1 MHADGFSMH
10 ARKDPALATT
20 PKTPSTTASA
30 TRSGRY
36 VGRVGGLAVALGIGI
51 AIANGPAVAF
61 ADEGSAGAES
71 SSNSKSSQA
80 GSDPS
85 GADSTGR
92 DSAASAKDSNP
103 DDDAGSGTEG
113 HDAGQ
118 DTDDTDNDADDTD
131 TDEADDEDV
140 EDTDG
145 AGDEDELTAQARDDT
160 RRATVRVASTPTAK
174 VADEPSDVTDDPA
187 TPATATAM
195 WTMAGSA
202 RRGLD
207 AEVAPT
213 AEPSFSTAAVSASVA
228 VVSPLATEQ
237 QLEAERIA
245 AQTVETW
252 PVKLMKLVLRMGWL
266 STAKREYDLIGGPD
280 EENLAQ
286 LTRAIDEYA
295 LGAAFQQQLLNSM
308 QPTVVTQVAPPHT
321 WFGQSTGGSRILYDN
336 PDTIYRFMGVN
347 KTSTY
352 VIKGQFTGEMPADT
366 SFSLL
371 TGLSGITAGY
381 LSARDLQIESD
392 GSFTITVSDQAAAP
406 DQRNHLQLTAD
417 STLVAVRNTLSD
429 WNTQPPMSLSIERVA
444 GPPNSLFS
452 QLGGFAIPLIGP
464 TVANSP
470 LLTALVSLIPPMA
483 EPPPILRGTF
493 TAVVMALGLSQET
506 KYIKVATTD
515 PVTGERVEP
524 NVLRNPTRNAEFLA
538 TQLQSAGYFD
548 LDDREALVVT
558 VNPGNARYF
567 NVPVTN
573 LWTVTDD
580 YWNEQTSLNIAQ
592 ATPNPDGT
600 YTFVISSRDPG
611 VHNWVSTGG
620 LNQGTLSLRFQDLDP
635 ESTAVPTVTSEVVR
649 LRRLWTVLPT
659 TTEYLT
665 PAERQLQLAVRKAG
679 FDTRFAPYPQ

>member
-1 MHADGFSMH
+1 MHADGFSGK

-20 PKTPSTTASA
+20 PKTPSTTAAA
-30 TRSGRY
+30 TRAGRY

-71 SSNSKSSQA
+71 SSNSKSSQE
-80 GSDPS
+80 SSESS
-85 GADSTGR
+85 GADDSTGR
-92 DSAASAKDSNP
+92 DSAASAKDSDP
-103 DDDAGSGTEG
+103 GDDAGTGSGP
-113 HDAGQ
+113 DDQ
-118 DTDDTDNDADDTD
+118 DTDDQDADDV
-131 TDEADDEDV
+131 ADDEDV

-145 AGDEDELTAQARDDT
+145 TGDEDGLTAQARDDT
-160 RRATVRVASTPTAK
+160 RRATVRVASTPAAK
-174 VADEPSDVTDDPA
+174 VADEPSDVTDDPVA
-187 TPATATAM
+187 PATATAM

-207 AEVAPT
+207 ADVAAT
-213 AEPSFSTAAVSASVA
+213 AASSSTAAVSASVD

-321 WFGQSTGGSRILYDN
+321 WFGQSTAGSRILYDN

-483 EPPPILRGTF
+483 VPPPILRGTF

-506 KYIKVATTD
+506 KYIEVATTD

-580 YWNEQTSLNIAQ
+580 YWTEQTSLNIAQ

-679 FDTRFAPYPQ
+679 FDMRFAPYPQ

>member
-1 MHADGFSMH
+1 M
-10 ARKDPALATT
+10 
-20 PKTPSTTASA
+20 
-30 TRSGRY
+30 
-36 VGRVGGLAVALGIGI
+36 ALGIGI

-61 ADEGSAGAES
+61 ADEGSTGAES
-71 SSNSKSSQA
+71 SSSSKSSQA
-80 GSDPS
+80 GSDSS
-85 GADSTGR
+85 GAGSTGR
-92 DSAASAKDSNP
+92 DSVASAKDSGP
-103 DDDAGSGTEG
+103 DDDAGTGTADQ
-113 HDAGQ
+113 DADGQ
-118 DTDDTDNDADDTD
+118 DADGQDNDDTDDDSGLQVNDDDDADADD
-131 TDEADDEDV
+131 AV
-140 EDTDG
+140 
-145 AGDEDELTAQARDDT
+145 DDT

-174 VADEPSDVTDDPA
+174 VAHEPSDVTDDPEA
-187 TPATATAM
+187 PATATAM

-202 RRGLD
+202 RRGLSAD
-207 AEVAPT
+207 VATTAAPSSST
-213 AEPSFSTAAVSASVA
+213 AEVSASVA

-308 QPTVVTQVAPPHT
+308 QPTVVMQVAPPHT

-371 TGLSGITAGY
+371 TGLSGITADY

-406 DQRNHLQLTAD
+406 DQRNHLQLTVD

-429 WNTQPPMSLSIERVA
+429 WETQPPMNLSIERVA

-470 LLTALVSLIPPMA
+470 LLTALVSLIPPMK

-493 TAVVMALGLSQET
+493 TAAVMLLGLSQEA

-515 PVTGERVEP
+515 PVTGERVQP
-524 NVLRNPTRNAEFLA
+524 NVLRNPTSNAEFLA

-558 VNPGNARYF
+558 VDPGNARYF

-649 LRRLWTVLPT
+649 LRRLWSVLPT
-659 TTEYLT
+659 TTEYVT
-665 PAERQLQLAVRKAG
+665 PAERQLQLAARKAG
-679 FDTRFAPYPQ
+679 FDMRFAPYPQ